1 MLALHIILM
10 NPTQPEIGSIIIPFF
25 VDDNI
30 EAERSEASCP
40 RPCGC

>member
-10 NPTQPEIGSIIIPFF
+10 NPTQPEIGSLVIPFF

-30 EAERSEASCP
+30 EVEKS
-40 RPCGC
+40 